1 MEQPEVL
8 EWLAAA
14 GQVLDADPDD
24 GASHDRQLG
33 VGWPAGPVPTTAEF
47 LVHAAPGMDPYR
59 AVAGGQG
66 GEFVVGRRTAVGVGQ
81 GQFGPVPAGGSPL
94 AGWAVAGVGVED
106 PLAVES
112 GQHLHVLVGQ
122 LVGQGA
128 RVVARV
134 QNHQWRRAWRGSTQ
148 DEVPQPMPTTTL

>member
-66 GEFVVGRRTAVGVGQ
+66 GPPCPPATARYGSMPGAACTRNSAVVGTG
-81 GQFGPVPAGGSPL
+81 PAGHPTPSCRSCEAPSSGS
-94 AGWAVAGVGVED
+94 A
-106 PLAVES
+106 S
-112 GQHLHVLVGQ
+112 
-122 LVGQGA
+122 
-128 RVVARV
+128 
-134 QNHQWRRAWRGSTQ
+134 STC
-148 DEVPQPMPTTTL
+148 PAA